1 LKLNCH
7 YSLSNVASN
16 SNLRRYS
23 TVESSV
29 HAAAAAAAKANRFR
43 VFAHAVV
50 AANRFE
56 KAKNAAH
63 TVSISIPPS
72 Q

>member
-1 LKLNCH
+1 M
-7 YSLSNVASN
+7 ST
-16 SNLRRYS
+16 S

-29 HAAAAAAAKANRFR
+29 HAAAAAAKANRFR

-56 KAKNAAH
+56 KAKNAGQ
-63 TVSISIPPS
+63 TVSVSIPAS